1 MKKGRYPRP
10 DRAEC
15 TAPSYTTQRPCVDC
29 CELNISGDTA
39 VPGPGSCWH
48 VGGEGGL
55 KAVKEALPVVW
66 KSRG

>member
-15 TAPSYTTQRPCVDC
+15 TAPSYTAQRPCVDC
-29 CELNISGDTA
+29 CELNISGGTA
-39 VPGPGSCWH
+39 VPGQAPAGMW
-48 VGGEGGL
+48 GGGL

-66 KSRG
+66 KGRG